1 MTQPQAITPNL
12 RPLINAFIAREW
24 HGTDMLIR
32 GEVVDM
38 TCLDGFVW
46 LEPDSE
52 NIRGLITYFI
62 RDGVCEIVSLN
73 SQSEA
78 RGVGTAMLNLVIDA
92 ARQQNCSRV
101 QLLTTNDNLNAI
113 GFYQKRGF
121 QLAGVNLWAIDRE
134 RELKPSMPLIGQNGI
149 PMHHEIEFEMEL

>member
-1 MTQPQAITPNL
+1 MTHPQAITPNL

-24 HGTDMLIR
+24 HGTIMLVR

-38 TCLDGFVW
+38 TCLDGFTCV
-46 LEPDSE
+46 EKDE
-52 NIRGLITYFI
+52 IKGLITYFI
-62 RDGVCEIVSLN
+62 RGGVCEIVSLN
-73 SQSEA
+73 SQSEG
-78 RGVGTAMLNLVIDA
+78 RGMGTALLNLVIDA
-92 ARQQNCSRV
+92 ARKESCHCL

-134 RELKPSMPLIGQNGI
+134 REIKPAIPLVGQNGI